1 MKFSNQLNIGLTTI
15 GFSIVLSSIA
25 IFSFFIKMVYPQA
38 TVIPLLL
45 AVVSTGCIIALILF
59 YHNRLTKSFG
69 LNQDQQR
76 ISTMAMI
83 ICSIAIGVLLAS
95 TLNRIG

>member
-25 IFSFFIKMVYPQA
+25 IFSFFIKMAYPQA
-38 TVIPLLL
+38 TVVPLLL
-45 AVVSTGCIIALILF
+45 AVVSTGYIIALILF

-95 TLNRIG
+95 TLNMIG